1 LSHNVGVQEDTV
13 LNYPLTLSFKII
25 AIAPQIKVTDAT
37 GETVLYVRQ
46 KALALRE
53 DVRIFADE
61 QQQQQLYQLNA
72 DRILDFSAN
81 YRIRTAAGED
91 LGNIRR
97 RGMRSLWNAT
107 YEVAGT
113 NGSGNAS
120 GTGNGHDLV
129 TIHEENAWVK
139 VLDGL
144 AGELPVIGMFL
155 PMFINPAYLADRDGQ
170 TLLRMKK
177 EPAFLEGK
185 FTIEK
190 KADFPE
196 SDEALLLASL
206 LMMILLERQR
216 G

>member
-1 LSHNVGVQEDTV
+1 VARV
-13 LNYPLTLSFKII
+13 LNYPLNLSFKII
-25 AIAPQIKVTDAT
+25 AIAPQIKVTDAS

-61 QQQQQLYQLNA
+61 HQQQQLYQLNA

-81 YRIRTAAGED
+81 YRVRTVDGQD

-97 RGMRSLWNAT
+97 KGMRSLWNAT
-107 YEVAGT
+107 YEVA
-113 NGSGNAS
+113 SA
-120 GTGNGHDLV
+120 NGHADAI
-129 TIHEENAWVK
+129 IHEENPWVK

-144 AGELPVIGMFL
+144 VGELPVVGMIL
-155 PMFINPAYLADRDGQ
+155 PMFVNPAYLVDRDGQ

-177 EPAFLEGK
+177 EPAILEGK

-190 KADFPE
+190 RAEFSEHEE
-196 SDEALLLASL
+196 SLLLASL

>member
-1 LSHNVGVQEDTV
+1 M
-13 LNYPLTLSFKII
+13 LNYPLNLSFKII
-25 AIAPQIKVTDAT
+25 AIAPQIKVTDAL
-37 GETVLYVRQ
+37 GQTVLYVRQ

-72 DRILDFSAN
+72 DRILDWSAN
-81 YRIRTAAGED
+81 YRVRTVEGLD

-107 YEVAGT
+107 YEVVDP
-113 NGSGNAS
+113 NG
-120 GTGNGHDLV
+120 V
-129 TIHEENAWVK
+129 TTAVIHEENAWVK

-144 AGELPVIGMFL
+144 VGEIPIAGMIL
-155 PMFINPAYLADRDGQ
+155 PMFINPAYLVDRDGQ
-170 TLLRMKK
+170 TLLRMQK

-185 FTIEK
+185 FTIQK
-190 KADFPE
+190 RADFPDRDE
-196 SDEALLLASL
+196 SLLLASL
-206 LMMILLERQR
+206 LMMVLLERSR